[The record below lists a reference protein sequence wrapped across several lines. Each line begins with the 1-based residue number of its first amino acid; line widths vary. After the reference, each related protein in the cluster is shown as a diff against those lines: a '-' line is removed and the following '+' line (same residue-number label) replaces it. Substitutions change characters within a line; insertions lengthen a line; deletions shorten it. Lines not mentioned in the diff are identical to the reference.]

1 MKVLVFGNV
10 HQPPFVNNLLPMI
23 LGLEKLAEVRLVE
36 PFRIAGFV
44 STGGARP
51 ALIPSA
57 AVDPIAR
64 EFDPDAVFCLGGGLY
79 LDDRSRQVFP
89 PTTIFA
95 GFAFSDPHG
104 LPASLQVAH
113 QFDLFYTSDPHSIPT
128 YHAQGIEVRR
138 CDPAIDTE
146 LYYPM
151 GIEPQHDV
159 IFYGKW
165 TPLRDQRLAE
175 LARRFD
181 VRLHAHQGESRWS
194 IPARPPLN
202 DPESLCRAINGAR
215 LQLEIAFIDDA
226 EPPARGVLR
235 ITNRP
240 QIAAACGVPSLIEDF
255 QFLPDFFEPGTEIE
269 TYGNNEELLE
279 RTEALLRD
287 ESRRKEMGRAARA
300 RVLRDHTWV
309 TRFGRVL
316 QEIAAFRADHG
327 RS

>member
-1 MKVLVFGNV
+1 MKLLVFGNI

-23 LGLEKLAEVRLVE
+23 RGLEKLAEVRLVE
-36 PFRIAGFV
+36 PFRIAGFT
-44 STGGARP
+44 SRGGARP
-51 ALIPSA
+51 ALIPPRA
-57 AVDPIAR
+57 IDPIADD
-64 EFDPDAVFCLGGGLY
+64 FHPDAVFCLGGGLY
-79 LDDRSRQVFP
+79 LDDRSRRLFP
-89 PTTIFA
+89 SKTIFA
-95 GFAFSDPHG
+95 GFAFSDPLG
-104 LPASLQVAH
+104 LPASLQVAQ
-113 QFDLFYTSDPHSIPT
+113 QFDLFYTSDPQSIPT
-128 YHAQGIEVRR
+128 YHTQGIDVLR

-151 GIEPQHDV
+151 GIEPVHDV

-181 VRLHAHQGESRWS
+181 VRLHGHQGETRWS
-194 IPARPPLN
+194 IPAEPPLN
-202 DPESLCRAINGAR
+202 DPESLCRAINQAR
-215 LQLEIAFIDDA
+215 LQLEVAFIDDG

-255 QFLPDFFEPGTEIE
+255 QFLPDFFEPRREIE
-269 TYGNNEELLE
+269 TYRTTEELVE

-287 ESRRKEMGRAARA
+287 DRRRNEMGRAARA

-316 QEIAAFRADHG
+316 QDIEAFRADHG